1 MRGVLSIGS
10 RTRPTIDSSERKLLE
25 TVVFYIGSADRRLR
39 QQAERKLLLESER
52 AARIEAERV
61 DRLKNEFLAT
71 LSHELRN
78 PLNAILGWTQ
88 LLLRGTIDVE
98 KAAHIIEQS
107 ARLQAQLIED
117 LLDMSRI
124 ESGKLLLKK
133 SVVELSNL
141 LAGATGAMQ
150 PLAQEK
156 GIQLDAQLEPG
167 IELVAAD
174 SIRLNQVVINL
185 LSNAIKFTARGGRVT
200 VSLAREG
207 QEAVLTISD
216 TGEGISADFIPYVF
230 VRFRQADQSTTR
242 RSGGLGMGMAIA
254 KHITELHG
262 GTISVQSPGLGKGS
276 TFVVRL
282 PLTERAGAEA
292 TRLAQVRERE
302 GPRADAALMGR
313 SIMVVED
320 DPATRELLARVLCE
334 KGAAVTTCERS
345 AEALA
350 KLRAHRPDLI
360 ISDIGMPDMDG
371 YELMRQ
377 VRHEPHDTPHIP
389 AIAVTAFARAEDK
402 DAALRVGF
410 DGHIPKP
417 INLQH
422 LERLAADLISARAG
436 GA

>member
-1 MRGVLSIGS
+1 
-10 RTRPTIDSSERKLLE
+10 
-25 TVVFYIGSADRRLR
+25 VVFYIGSADRRLR

-141 LAGATGAMQ
+141 L
-150 PLAQEK
+150 
-156 GIQLDAQLEPG
+156 G